1 MKAAARTRKPRRAA
15 LPANSAVRALAVL
28 GDRWTLLILRDA
40 FLGVRRFGDFEA
52 RLGIT
57 PTVLTRRL
65 AQLVAAGLL
74 RRAQATPARVDYHLT
89 AKGLDVYPVAL
100 MLLRWE
106 TRWFPARAAI
116 VLRHAVCGRETTPCL
131 TCGACG
137 TQVYPRD
144 VRYEDG
150 PGAGLDPATARR
162 LRRPSISVDDNRAAH
177 RYLEHAADILGDRWS
192 WEIIGGAFLCRRRF
206 DEIQS
211 QTGMASNILSARLAR
226 LTRDGALE
234 RRVYQERPPRHEYVL
249 TSKGRDLYAA
259 IVMLMRWGDRWLAG
273 RRGPPLILF
282 HKLCGQPLDPRV
294 TCSACGGVLDPHEV
308 SYELAD
314 APRSAADNLR

>member
-1 MKAAARTRKPRRAA
+1 MSPAAKPKKPQRPA
-15 LPANSAVRALAVL
+15 LPANSAVRALSIL

-40 FLGVRRFGDFEA
+40 FLGVHRFGDFEA

-57 PTVLTRRL
+57 PAVLARRL
-65 AQLVAAGLL
+65 TQLVKAGLL
-74 RRAQATPARVDYHLT
+74 RRAHATPPRVDYHLT

-106 TRWFPARAAI
+106 TRWFSARAAI
-116 VLRHAVCGRETTPCL
+116 ALLHAVCGRETTPRL

-137 TQVYPRD
+137 AEVHPRD

-162 LRRPSISVDDNRAAH
+162 LRRPSISAADNRSTH

-192 WEIIGGAFLCRRRF
+192 WEIIGGAFLGRRRF

-211 QTGMASNILSARLAR
+211 QTGMASNILSARLER
-226 LTRDGALE
+226 LMRDGVLE
-234 RRVYQERPPRHEYVL
+234 RRPYQERPPRHEYLL
-249 TSKGRDLYAA
+249 TTKGRDLYAA

-273 RRGPPLILF
+273 KRGPPLILY
-282 HKLCGQPLDPRV
+282 HRLCGRPLDPRV
-294 TCSACGGVLDPHEV
+294 TCSACGDVLDPHQV
-308 SYELAD
+308 NYESVEPLV
-314 APRSAADNLR
+314 

>member
-1 MKAAARTRKPRRAA
+1 MSPAAKTRKARSSA
-15 LPANSAVRALAVL
+15 LPANSAVRALAIL

-40 FLGVRRFGDFEA
+40 FLGIRRFGDFEA

-57 PTVLTRRL
+57 PAVLTRRL

-74 RRAQATPARVDYHLT
+74 RRARATPPRVDYHLT
-89 AKGLDVYPVAL
+89 TKGLDVYPVAL

-116 VLRHAVCGRETTPCL
+116 LLRHDVCGQATTPCL

-137 TQVYPRD
+137 EEVHPRD

-150 PGAGLDPATARR
+150 PGAGLDAATARR
-162 LRRPSISVDDNRAAH
+162 LRRPSINAADNRATH

-192 WEIIGGAFLCRRRF
+192 WEIIGGAFLGRRRF

-211 QTGMASNILSARLAR
+211 QTGIASNILSTRLER
-226 LTRDGALE
+226 LTRDGLLD
-234 RRVYQERPPRHEYVL
+234 RRAYQERPLRHEYVL
-249 TSKGRDLYAA
+249 TTKGRDLYAA

-273 RRGPPLILF
+273 KRGPPLILY
-282 HKLCGQPLDPRV
+282 HRRCGRPLDPHV
-294 TCSACGGVLDPHEV
+294 TCSACGDVLDPHQV
-308 SYELAD
+308 SYE
-314 APRSAADNLR
+314 SANPLV

>member
-192 WEIIGGAFLCRRRF
+192 WEIIGGAFLRRRRF

>member
-1 MKAAARTRKPRRAA
+1 MKPAVRRRRPHRPA

-40 FLGVRRFGDFEA
+40 FLGVRRFGDFET

-65 AQLVAAGLL
+65 AQLVAASML
-74 RRAQATPARVDYHLT
+74 RRVQGTPGYVDYHLT
-89 AKGLDVYPVAL
+89 QKGLDVYPVAL
-100 MLLRWE
+100 MLLCWE

-116 VLRHAVCGRETTPCL
+116 VLRHAVCGGATTPCL
-131 TCGACG
+131 TCSGCG
-137 TQVYPRD
+137 SEVQPRD

-162 LRRPSISVDDNRAAH
+162 LRRPSISVADNRATH

-192 WEIIGGAFLCRRRF
+192 WEIIGGAFLRRRRF

-211 QTGMASNILSARLAR
+211 QTGMASNILSDRLAR
-226 LTRDGALE
+226 LTRDGVLE

-249 TSKGRDLYAA
+249 TCKGRDLYGA

-282 HKLCGQPLDPRV
+282 HTSCSRPLDPRV
-294 TCSACGGVLDPHEV
+294 TCSACGGALDPHEV

-314 APRSAADNLR
+314 AVKSAAER

>member
-1 MKAAARTRKPRRAA
+1 MKASAGTRKPRRPA

-40 FLGVRRFGDFEA
+40 FLGVRRFGDFET

-65 AQLVAAGLL
+65 AQLVAAGML
-74 RRAQATPARVDYHLT
+74 RRVQGPPGYVDYHLT

-116 VLRHAVCGRETTPCL
+116 VLRHDVCGRATTPCL

-137 TQVYPRD
+137 SEVQPRD

-162 LRRPSISVDDNRAAH
+162 LRRPSISVADNRATH

-192 WEIIGGAFLCRRRF
+192 WGIIGGAFLRRRRF

-211 QTGMASNILSARLAR
+211 QTGMASNILSDRLSR
-226 LTRDGALE
+226 LTHDGVLE

-249 TSKGRDLYAA
+249 TSKGRDLYGA

-273 RRGPPLILF
+273 RRGPPLILL
-282 HKLCGQPLDPRV
+282 HTPCGRPLDPRV
-294 TCSACGGVLDPHEV
+294 ACSACGGVLDPHEV

-314 APRSAADNLR
+314 AAKSAAES